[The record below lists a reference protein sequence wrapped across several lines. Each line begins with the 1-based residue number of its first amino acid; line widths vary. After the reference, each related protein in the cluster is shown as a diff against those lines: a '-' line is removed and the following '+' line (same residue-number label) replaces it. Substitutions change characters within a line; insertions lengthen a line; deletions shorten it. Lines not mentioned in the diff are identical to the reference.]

1 LPVPELRDKLLQ
13 GHPVTKERQV
23 PNPIA
28 VRLFDAVLGFLLRPR
43 VRRVRRWSFLVTAP
57 LGFLAGRSLG
67 LDLGDGVVLGAVVA
81 LLEAAVVVGVALA
94 GARLLGRERSD
105 ALLDLL
111 MHPVARRA
119 IVGEIRMLSTFP
131 LALLR
136 RLRAP
141 RGEEFACHRGS
152 HELGLAIALLPAMLA
167 EGAAVHLLLP
177 DAWLWPKVAFAALH
191 VYGVVMLLSW
201 AIGERTHPH
210 RLRDG
215 ELWLRSGQLY
225 RAHVTATKVAA
236 VEIAHRRDG
245 QRTGLVPDGDPVRL
259 AVSGRTDVLLRF
271 AAPVRLERP
280 LGEPLPVT
288 ELAIAVDDPARF
300 VAAVEAARHQLPI
313 AAAASDDRS
322 ALLAWLAPADL
333 AEALA

>member
-1 LPVPELRDKLLQ
+1 M
-13 GHPVTKERQV
+13 

-28 VRLFDAVLGFLLRPR
+28 VRLFDAVFGFLLRPR
-43 VRRVRRWSFLVTAP
+43 VRRVRRWSFLVTVP
-57 LGFLAGRSLG
+57 LGFLVGRSLG

-81 LLEAAVVVGVALA
+81 LLDAAVVVGVAVA
-94 GARLLGRERSD
+94 GTRLLGQERSD

-119 IVGEIRMLSTFP
+119 IVGEVRMLSTFP
-131 LALLR
+131 IALLR

-141 RGEEFACHRGS
+141 RGEEFACYRGS
-152 HELGLAIALLPAMLA
+152 YELGLAIALLPAMLA

-177 DAWLWPKVAFAALH
+177 DAWLWPKVALAALH
-191 VYGVVMLLSW
+191 VYGVVLLLSW

-215 ELWLRSGQLY
+215 QLELRSGQLY
-225 RAHVTATKVAA
+225 RAHVAATQVAA

-245 QRTGLVPDGDPVRL
+245 QRTGLVLDGGPVRL

-271 AAPVRLERP
+271 TAPVRLERP

-300 VAAVEAARHQLPI
+300 VAAVETARHLLPT
-313 AAAASDDRS
+313 APTASDDRR